1 MLGFLNLKIIKG
13 ASSVSD
19 IEKEVGE
26 LKGLVDSHTKRLD
39 SQDEEIKELRK
50 GKHEHANEI
59 HKQQGILQTIEK
71 SITELV
77 CATGKSAEET
87 KLNTQ
92 AINDFKLVV
101 KTALWLIPTASA
113 VLIGLFP
120 FIKFLNTIYNWW

>member
-1 MLGFLNLKIIKG
+1 M
-13 ASSVSD
+13 SD
-19 IEKEVGE
+19 LEKDVGE
-26 LKGLVDSHTKRLD
+26 LKGKVDSHTKRLD

-50 GKHEHANEI
+50 VKHEHANKI

-77 CATGKSAEET
+77 CATGLCAEATNANT
-87 KLNTQ
+87 K
-92 AINDFKLVV
+92 AISDFKLVV

>member
-1 MLGFLNLKIIKG
+1 M
-13 ASSVSD
+13 SD
-19 IEKEVGE
+19 LEKDVGE
-26 LKGLVDSHTKRLD
+26 LRGLVDSHAKRLD
-39 SQDEEIKELRK
+39 LQDDEIKELRK

-87 KLNTQ
+87 KLNTK

-113 VLIGLFP
+113 ALIGLFP
-120 FIKFLNTIYNWW
+120 FIKFLILFFNKS